1 MEKLNIKLMTG
12 AILLM
17 LLSLSCDKTKRAS
30 NQFIKKGRWVTTTLT
45 AGTTEYTKLPKWQVY
60 ECSNTN
66 DYCEAKWEHPNGSHT
81 NFFWR
86 YFNIGGD
93 FQFYADSSATD
104 TTTMAYAQCKNFMGH
119 YKVMD
124 RKSKSYHFESDEV
137 IGFPGKVVTIKIE
150 AE

>member
-1 MEKLNIKLMTG
+1 MEKLNIKLIVG
-12 AILLM
+12 AILLL

-60 ECSNTN
+60 ECGNTN

-93 FQFYADSSATD
+93 FQFYVDTAETD
-104 TTTMAYAQCKNFMGH
+104 TINNGLRPM
-119 YKVMD
+119 
-124 RKSKSYHFESDEV
+124 RKLYGPLQGES
-137 IGFPGKVVTIKIE
+137 IAKQNRIILNQTR
-150 AE
+150 